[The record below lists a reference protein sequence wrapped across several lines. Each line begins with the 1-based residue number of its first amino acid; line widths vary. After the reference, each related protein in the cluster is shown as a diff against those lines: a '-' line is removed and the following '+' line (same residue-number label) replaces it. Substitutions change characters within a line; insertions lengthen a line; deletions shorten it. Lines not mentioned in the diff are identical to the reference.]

1 MLGIAM
7 FTVHSHSFQV
17 TLTNAIYGRGVST
30 ATASVEF
37 RKRTFRREGL
47 VAAAVVAAIVAR
59 VAMFGHESSD
69 YQFFIKDWYD
79 FISTHGGF
87 GALKYDFS
95 DYNVPYLYLITLLTY
110 LPIPALVGVK
120 IISVMFDLVLA
131 YFTYRIVALR
141 HTGRRLPALAALIVL
156 FLPTVATN
164 SGLWGLADS
173 LYAAFGLGGVYFL
186 LRRRPWL
193 AGVFFGLS
201 LAFKLQAVFLFPL
214 LLVLVLKKWIPW
226 RALLAVPG
234 VVLLLDVPAL
244 LAGAPLGQL
253 LSVYAEQTNSYPA
266 LSLNAPSI
274 YQFLPASADAAVL
287 RPIGVAVTGLV
298 ILGLCLGVLLSR
310 VRLTTT
316 KVVLMGAT
324 SAVLVPFLLPSMH
337 ERYFYLAEV
346 LTVVAAFH
354 LPRRLW
360 YVPVLVQVASFLAY
374 LHVLFPTG
382 GSMPPGDPSGGMT
395 DGQPPPG
402 GVPIPDGQQAPESF
416 ADQISNQFAPTLEF
430 RILAG
435 LMAIAVVS
443 LLWTTFREFRRGSP
457 PGAPRTPTHVALPKG
472 ANR

>member
-1 MLGIAM
+1 
-7 FTVHSHSFQV
+7 
-17 TLTNAIYGRGVST
+17 
-30 ATASVEF
+30 
-37 RKRTFRREGL
+37 
-47 VAAAVVAAIVAR
+47 VAAVVAR

-79 FISTHGGF
+79 FIATHGGF
-87 GALKYDFS
+87 GALEHDFA

-110 LPIPALVGVK
+110 LPIPPLVGIK
-120 IISVMFDLVLA
+120 LISLVFDLVLA

-141 HTGRRLPALAALIVL
+141 HDDRWIPSLAALIVL

-164 SGLWGLADS
+164 SGLWGQADS
-173 LYAAFGLGGVYFL
+173 SYAAFGLGGVHFL

-193 AGVFFGLS
+193 ACVFFGLS

-214 LLVLVLKKWIPW
+214 LLALALKKWVPW
-226 RALLAVPG
+226 RALLVVPG

-253 LSVYAEQTNSYPA
+253 LSVYAEQTSSYSA

-274 YQFLPASADAAVL
+274 YQFLPASADAAL
-287 RPIGVAVTGLV
+287 IRPIGVAVTGLV
-298 ILGLCLGVLLSR
+298 VLGLCLGVLLSR

-346 LTVVAAFH
+346 LTVVAAFFV
-354 LPRRLW
+354 PRRLW

-374 LHVLFPTG
+374 LHVLFPTASSG
-382 GSMPPGDPSGGMT
+382 PPGDTGLPMPGG
-395 DGQPPPG
+395 DPPPG
-402 GVPIPDGQQAPESF
+402 SMV
-416 ADQISNQFAPTLEF
+416 DQLVSGPTLEF
-430 RILAG
+430 RILAT

-443 LLWTTFREFRRGSP
+443 VLWMTVREFRSAMRQP
-457 PGAPRTPTHVALPKG
+457 LPEGASR
-472 ANR
+472 

>member
-1 MLGIAM
+1 M
-7 FTVHSHSFQV
+7 
-17 TLTNAIYGRGVST
+17 
-30 ATASVEF
+30 
-37 RKRTFRREGL
+37 
-47 VAAAVVAAIVAR
+47 AAAVVAAVVAR
-59 VAMFGHESSD
+59 VAMFAHESSD

-95 DYNVPYLYLITLLTY
+95 DYNVPYLYLITLLTC
-110 LPIPALVGVK
+110 LPIPALVGIK
-120 IISVMFDLVLA
+120 IISVVFDLVLA

-141 HTGRRLPALAALIVL
+141 HTGLRTSSLAALIVL

-164 SGLWGLADS
+164 SGMWGQADS

-193 AGVFFGLS
+193 ASVFFGLS

-214 LLVLVLKKWIPW
+214 LLVLALKKWMPW

-253 LSVYAEQTNSYPA
+253 LSVYVQQTSSYPA

-274 YQFLPASADAAVL
+274 YQFLPASADAAVI
-287 RPIGVAVTGLV
+287 RPIGVALTGLV
-298 ILGLCLGVLLSR
+298 ILGLCLGVPLSR
-310 VRLTTT
+310 VRLTTA
-316 KVVLMGAT
+316 KIVLMGAT
-324 SAVLVPFLLPSMH
+324 SAVLMPFLLPSMH
-337 ERYFYLAEV
+337 ERYFYLAEI
-346 LTVVAAFH
+346 LTVIAAFS

-360 YVPVLVQVASFLAY
+360 YVPVLVQVASFVAY
-374 LHVLFPTG
+374 LRVLFPTES
-382 GSMPPGDPSGGMT
+382 SMSPGDPPGAMT

-402 GVPIPDGQQAPESF
+402 DIPIPDGQPGPGSF
-416 ADQISNQFAPTLEF
+416 VDQMSNQFAPTLEF

-443 LLWTTFREFRRGSP
+443 LLWTAFREFRRDSP
-457 PGAPRTPTHVALPKG
+457 SGAQKTPTHDALPEG

>member
-1 MLGIAM
+1 MY
-7 FTVHSHSFQV
+7 V
-17 TLTNAIYGRGVST
+17 RGVSV
-30 ATASVEF
+30 AAESVDIDEN
-37 RKRTFRREGL
+37 RKPTFRREGL

-59 VAMFGHESSD
+59 VSMFGHESSD
-69 YQFFIKDWYD
+69 YRLFIKDWYD

-87 GALKYDFS
+87 SALKHDFS

-110 LPIPALVGVK
+110 LPIPALVGIKV
-120 IISVMFDLVLA
+120 ISVVFDLVLA
-131 YFTYRIVALR
+131 YFAYRIVVLR
-141 HTGRRLPALAALIVL
+141 HGGGWLPPLAALIVL

-164 SGLWGLADS
+164 SGLWGQADS
-173 LYAAFGLGGVYFL
+173 IYAAFGLGGVYFL
-186 LRRRPWL
+186 LRRRPWP

-214 LLVLVLKKWIPW
+214 LLVLALKKWIPW
-226 RALLAVPG
+226 RVLLVVPG

-253 LSVYAEQTNSYPA
+253 LSVYVEQTSSYTA

-274 YQFLPASADAAVL
+274 YQFLPASADAAVI
-287 RPIGVAVTGLV
+287 RPVGVAVTGLV
-298 ILGLCLGVLLSR
+298 VLGLCLGVLLSR

-346 LTVVAAFH
+346 LAVVAAFF
-354 LPRRLW
+354 LPHRLW

-374 LHVLFPTG
+374 LHVLFPPA
-382 GSMPPGDPSGGMT
+382 GSTPFGDPSGEMG
-395 DGQPPPG
+395 DGRLPPGDTGLPVPGGNPPP
-402 GVPIPDGQQAPESF
+402 ESMV
-416 ADQISNQFAPTLEF
+416 DQLVSGPTLEF
-430 RILAG
+430 RILAA

-443 LLWTTFREFRRGSP
+443 VLWTTIREFRPATRRP
-457 PGAPRTPTHVALPKG
+457 RPEGALQ
-472 ANR
+472 

>member
-1 MLGIAM
+1 M
-7 FTVHSHSFQV
+7 FD
-17 TLTNAIYGRGVST
+17 
-30 ATASVEF
+30 
-37 RKRTFRREGL
+37 
-47 VAAAVVAAIVAR
+47 
-59 VAMFGHESSD
+59 HESFD

-87 GALKYDFS
+87 GALRHQFS

-110 LPIPALVGVK
+110 VPIPALVGIK
-120 IISVMFDLVLA
+120 IISVAFDLVLA

-141 HTGRRLPALAALIVL
+141 HSGSWVPPLAALIVL

-164 SGLWGLADS
+164 SGMWGQADAI
-173 LYAAFGLGGVYFL
+173 YAAFGLGGVYFL

-201 LAFKLQAVFLFPL
+201 LAFKLQAVFLVPL
-214 LLVLVLKKWIPW
+214 LLVLALKKWMPW

-253 LSVYAEQTNSYPA
+253 LSVYVRQTSSYPA

-274 YQFLPASADAAVL
+274 YQFLPASADSAVI

-310 VRLTTT
+310 VRLTTA
-316 KVVLMGAT
+316 KIVLMGAT
-324 SAVLVPFLLPSMH
+324 SAVLMPFLLPSMH

-346 LTVVAAFH
+346 LTVIAACYM
-354 LPRRLW
+354 PRRLW

-374 LHVLFPTG
+374 LQVLFPTA
-382 GSMPPGDPSGGMT
+382 GSMPSGDPPGAMT
-395 DGQPPPG
+395 DGRPP
-402 GVPIPDGQQAPESF
+402 PESF
-416 ADQISNQFAPTLEF
+416 LDQMSNQYAPTPEF
-430 RILAG
+430 RVLAA

-443 LLWTTFREFRRGSP
+443 VLWTTFREFRRDSP
-457 PGAPRTPTHVALPKG
+457 PGAQKSPTHDALPEG

>member
-1 MLGIAM
+1 MLGTAT
-7 FTVHSHSFQV
+7 FTVHSHSFQP
-17 TLTNAIYGRGVST
+17 TLTNAIYGRGV
-30 ATASVEF
+30 
-37 RKRTFRREGL
+37 RTFHREGL
-47 VAAAVVAAIVAR
+47 VTAAVVAAIVAR
-59 VAMFGHESSD
+59 VAMFGHESAD
-69 YQFFIKDWYD
+69 YQLFIKDWYE
-79 FISTHGGF
+79 FISTHGGV
-87 GALKYDFS
+87 GALRHDFS

-120 IISVMFDLVLA
+120 LISVVFDLVLA
-131 YFTYRIVALR
+131 YFTYRVVALR
-141 HTGRRLPALAALIVL
+141 HPGHRIPALAAVIVL

-164 SGLWGLADS
+164 SGMWGQADS

-186 LRRRPWL
+186 LRGRPWL

-214 LLVLVLKKWIPW
+214 LLVLALKKWMPW
-226 RALLAVPG
+226 RVLLAVPG

-253 LSVYAEQTNSYPA
+253 LSVYVRQTSSYPA

-274 YQFLPASADAAVL
+274 YQFLPASADAAVI

-298 ILGLCLGVLLSR
+298 ILGLCLGILLSR

-324 SAVLVPFLLPSMH
+324 SAVLMPFLLPSMH

-346 LTVVAAFH
+346 LTVIAACY

-374 LHVLFPTG
+374 RQVLFPTA
-382 GSMPPGDPSGGMT
+382 GSIPPGDPPGAMT
-395 DGQPPPG
+395 GGQPPPG
-402 GVPIPDGQQAPESF
+402 GQSVPDSF
-416 ADQISNQFAPTLEF
+416 MDQMPNQFAPTLEF

-435 LMAIAVVS
+435 LMAIAVAS
-443 LLWTTFREFRRGSP
+443 LLWAAFHEFRRDASSVHP
-457 PGAPRTPTHVALPKG
+457 QPEGASR
-472 ANR
+472 

>member
-1 MLGIAM
+1 M
-7 FTVHSHSFQV
+7 
-17 TLTNAIYGRGVST
+17 ST
-30 ATASVEF
+30 AAEAVGIDEN
-37 RKRTFRREGL
+37 RKRTFSRAGL
-47 VAAAVVAAIVAR
+47 VAAVVVVAVAAR
-59 VAMFGHESSD
+59 VAMFGYESSD
-69 YQFFIKDWYD
+69 YEFFIKEWYE

-87 GALKYDFS
+87 GALRYDFA
-95 DYNVPYLYLITLLTY
+95 DYNVPYLYLITVLTY
-110 LPIPALVGVK
+110 LPIPALVGIK
-120 IISVMFDLVLA
+120 IISVVFDLALA

-141 HTGRRLPALAALIVL
+141 HSGNPIPSLAALIVL

-164 SGLWGLADS
+164 SGLWGQADS
-173 LYAAFGLGGVYFL
+173 IYAVFGLGGVYFV

-214 LLVLVLKKWIPW
+214 LLVLVLKKWMPW

-244 LAGAPLGQL
+244 LAGAPVGQL
-253 LSVYAEQTNSYPA
+253 LSVYVRQTNAYPA

-274 YQFLPASADAAVL
+274 YQFLPAGADAAVI

-298 ILGLCLGVLLSR
+298 ILGLCTGVLLSR
-310 VRLTTT
+310 VQLTNP
-316 KVVLMGAT
+316 KIVLMGAA

-346 LTVVAAFH
+346 LTVIAACY

-374 LHVLFPTG
+374 LHVLFPPADSTPFG
-382 GSMPPGDPSGGMT
+382 EPPGGTGDSRPLPGDTGLPT
-395 DGQPPPG
+395 PDGQP
-402 GVPIPDGQQAPESF
+402 VPES
-416 ADQISNQFAPTLEF
+416 AMDQMSTQFAPTWEF

-443 LLWTTFREFRRGSP
+443 VLWAMFREFRRDSEGVS
-457 PGAPRTPTHVALPKG
+457 R
-472 ANR
+472 

>member
-1 MLGIAM
+1 MS
-7 FTVHSHSFQV
+7 TVYSHSFQV

-30 ATASVEF
+30 ASESVDIDEN
-37 RKRTFRREGL
+37 RKRAFRRVGL
-47 VAAAVVAAIVAR
+47 VAAGVVAAVVVR
-59 VAMFGHESSD
+59 VAMFDHESSD
-69 YQFFIKDWYD
+69 YQFFIKDWYE

-95 DYNVPYLYLITLLTY
+95 DYNVPYLYLIALLTY
-110 LPIPALVGVK
+110 LPIPALAGIK
-120 IISVMFDLVLA
+120 IISVAFDLVLA

-141 HTGRRLPALAALIVL
+141 HIGRWSPPLAALIVL

-164 SGLWGLADS
+164 SGMWGQADAI
-173 LYAAFGLGGVYFL
+173 YAAFGLGGVYFL

-214 LLVLVLKKWIPW
+214 LLVLVLKRWIPW

-234 VVLLLDVPAL
+234 VLLLLAVPAL

-253 LSVYAEQTNSYPA
+253 LSVYVEQTSSYPQ

-274 YQFLPASADAAVL
+274 YQFLPASADAAVI

-310 VRLTTT
+310 VQLTTT
-316 KVVLMGAT
+316 KVVLLGAT

-346 LTVVAAFH
+346 LTVIAAFY

-374 LHVLFPTG
+374 LQVLFQAAGPMPSG
-382 GSMPPGDPSGGMT
+382 DPPGVTS

-402 GVPIPDGQQAPESF
+402 DTSFPTPDGSPPSGF
-416 ADQISNQFAPTLEF
+416 IMDQMPNPFAPTLEF
-430 RILAG
+430 RILAA
-435 LMAIAVVS
+435 LMAVAVVS
-443 LLWTTFREFRRGSP
+443 VLWTTFREFRRSYSD
-457 PGAPRTPTHVALPKG
+457 A
-472 ANR
+472 